1 MAIVTDALSSLL
13 GTDSGSTPW
22 YQSLRQASFRGV
34 SFAVLAGETSHGRRV
49 AVHEYP
55 YRDTAWIEDM
65 GRGVRKITV
74 RGFIIQDSVVY
85 GGGDVIQQ
93 RLALIAACETK
104 DAGTLIHPTLGEM
117 TVSIPENGLRIGESL
132 SSGRSFEFTLTCIE
146 SGLKVFAVTTTA
158 AAATSVKTNYLKLAS
173 TTVLSAIARI
183 KSEIRGV
190 TQGIKT
196 IRNTIAFWSNTV
208 ESTISEVTNI
218 GNTLKSTFG
227 NTRYGRYS
235 QGSTGGSSGANG
247 QTDADDTSDPD
258 ALVKQTMSQAIM
270 DRQNI
275 SDGVSSLNNS
285 ATIDEFVQRVSDVVQ
300 SVLDATGGVN
310 ERLRALETL
319 ANSLSTQYQQASA
332 DQDVADSVNT
342 VILVLCSGAMVTAAV
357 SASPGSRDEADALTE
372 RVSAQLDVALV
383 KAADRGDDDIYQAL
397 LDLRESF
404 ITTMGTTSQGLV
416 DLVEFSSGAS
426 LPALTLANRLYQDAG
441 RAGELIAATSVPHP
455 AFMPTKMKVL
465 RK

>member
-13 GTDSGSTPW
+13 GMDSGSSPW

-65 GRGVRKITV
+65 GRGVRKITI

-173 TTVLSAIARI
+173 TTVHSAIARI

-196 IRNTIAFWSNTV
+196 IKSTIAFWTNTV
-208 ESTISEVTNI
+208 NSTISEVTNI

-247 QTDADDTSDPD
+247 QTDIDDTSDPG
-258 ALVKQTMSQAIM
+258 ALVKQTMAQAIT

-275 SDGVSSLNNS
+275 SDKVSTLNNS
-285 ATIDEFVQRVSDVVQ
+285 ATVDEFVQRVSDVVQ

-310 ERLRALETL
+310 ERLRALEKL

-357 SASPGSRDEADALTE
+357 TASPGSRDEADALTE
-372 RVSAQLDVALV
+372 RVMAQLDMALT
-383 KAADRGDDDIYQAL
+383 KAGDRGDDDIYQAL
-397 LDLRESF
+397 LNLRESF
-404 ITTMGTTSQGLV
+404 VTTMGTTSKGLV
-416 DLVEFSSGAS
+416 DLVEFTSGAS
-426 LPALTLANRLYQDAG
+426 LPALVLANRLYQDAG

>member
-13 GTDSGSTPW
+13 GTDSGSSPW

-158 AAATSVKTNYLKLAS
+158 AATTAVKTNYLKLAS

-196 IRNTIAFWSNTV
+196 IKNTIAFWSNTV

-235 QGSTGGSSGANG
+235 QGTTGGASGANG
-247 QTDADDTSDPD
+247 QTDADDASDPG
-258 ALVKQTMSQAIM
+258 ALVKQTMARAIM

-275 SDGVSSLNNS
+275 AAGVTSLNNS
-285 ATIDEFVQRVSDVVQ
+285 TTIDEFVQRVSDVVR

-332 DQDVADSVNT
+332 DQAVADSVNT

-372 RVSAQLDVALV
+372 RVSAQLDLALV

-441 RAGELIAATSVPHP
+441 RAGELIAGTSVPHP

>member
-13 GTDSGSTPW
+13 GTDSGSSPW
-22 YQSLRQASFRGV
+22 YQSLRPASFRGV

-146 SGLKVFAVTTTA
+146 SGLKVFAVTTTTA
-158 AAATSVKTNYLKLAS
+158 AVTAVKTNYLKLAS

-196 IRNTIAFWSNTV
+196 IKNTIAFWTNTV

-235 QGSTGGSSGANG
+235 QGSTGGASGANG
-247 QTDADDTSDPD
+247 QISADDTSDPG
-258 ALVKQTMSQAIM
+258 ALVKQAMAQAIT
-270 DRQNI
+270 DRKNI

-285 ATIDEFVQRVSDVVQ
+285 TTIDEFVQRVSDVVG

-319 ANSLSTQYQQASA
+319 ANSLSTQYQQSSA

-372 RVSAQLDVALV
+372 RVSAQLDLALV
-383 KAADRGDDDIYQAL
+383 KAGDRGDDDIYQAL
-397 LDLRESF
+397 LNLRESF
-404 ITTMGTTSQGLV
+404 IATMGTTSQGLV
-416 DLVEFSSGAS
+416 NLVEYSSGAS
-426 LPALTLANRLYQDAG
+426 LPALTLANRLYQDVG

>member
-13 GTDSGSTPW
+13 GTDSGSSPW

-117 TVSIPENGLRIGESL
+117 TVSIPENGLRIGENL

-158 AAATSVKTNYLKLAS
+158 AAVTAVKTNYLKLAS

-196 IRNTIAFWSNTV
+196 IKNTIAFWSNTV

-235 QGSTGGSSGANG
+235 QGTTGGASGANG
-247 QTDADDTSDPD
+247 QTNADDASDPD
-258 ALVKQTMSQAIM
+258 ALIKQTMSRAIM

-319 ANSLSTQYQQASA
+319 ANSLSTQYQQARA

-372 RVSAQLDVALV
+372 RVSAQLDLALV